1 MAETGLE
8 IVKDEFQQI
17 MEHITNGDNF
27 LLSGGAGSG
36 KTYSLVEIIRQVIKD
51 NPTAKVAC
59 MTYTNAAVKEIEER
73 VNHENLNV
81 TTIHDFLWDNIKNYQ
96 KELKY
101 GLIQLI
107 NDPTQ
112 TKVKIDA
119 IASIDANYF
128 DELEDG
134 IQYKEYVRLKEG
146 IISHDE
152 VLLIANYIFAHY
164 PKICDI
170 LKDRY
175 KFIFIDE
182 YQDTHKEVVDIFLTQ
197 LKQSKKKNIIGFF
210 GDAMQAIYPDTIGDL
225 DAYKGIQSGEVKE
238 VKKEQNRRNPRL
250 VYDLANRLR
259 VHTDG
264 LIQTHSNDLNAPNM
278 INGIVKEG
286 NIKFIYSNDG
296 DLQKVRNYLGWD
308 FSNSESTKELNL
320 THNLIAGKAGFGTL
334 MEIYDR
340 DRIVELKKKITTEIK
355 DRNLLM
361 PDNATFGEVID
372 QVNLRIN
379 PGTVMGQFLTNN
391 MELYQTARNYPFV
404 IFSKIYLD
412 KDQLLEDRKSVV

>member
-278 INGIVKEG
+278 INGIVKEAIS
-286 NIKFIYSNDG
+286 NLFIPM
-296 DLQKVRNYLGWD
+296 
-308 FSNSESTKELNL
+308 
-320 THNLIAGKAGFGTL
+320 
-334 MEIYDR
+334 MEIY
-340 DRIVELKKKITTEIK
+340 KKFAII
-355 DRNLLM
+355 
-361 PDNATFGEVID
+361 
-372 QVNLRIN
+372 
-379 PGTVMGQFLTNN
+379 
-391 MELYQTARNYPFV
+391 
-404 IFSKIYLD
+404 
-412 KDQLLEDRKSVV
+412 